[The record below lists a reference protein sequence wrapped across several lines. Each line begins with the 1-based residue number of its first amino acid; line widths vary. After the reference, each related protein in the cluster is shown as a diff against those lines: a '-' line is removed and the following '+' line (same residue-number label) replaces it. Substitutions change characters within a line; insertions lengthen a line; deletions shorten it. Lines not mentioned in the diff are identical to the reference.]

1 MSTADQK
8 ARVLRA
14 LQSGRPI
21 TIGDFEGFPTCDGK
35 PPIKRLAARIYDLK
49 QDGYPIRR
57 MMTTLGNAS
66 VAAYYLDK
74 SSSRASGVATS
85 PTGVMEA
92 PAGGKASPAPAGER
106 VRPAVSETH
115 RCGAATPASPARRTP
130 PTPPTRATP
139 TPAPPTPVAA
149 PRPNGTAGRVAP
161 QPALFPDTP
170 AADAANPYAQEA
182 A

>member
-1 MSTADQK
+1 MSAAADQK

-14 LQSGRPI
+14 LQAGRRV
-21 TIGDFEGFPTCDGK
+21 TIADFEGFPTCDGK

-74 SSSRASGVATS
+74 SSSRAPGAANSPVGVL
-85 PTGVMEA
+85 EA
-92 PAGGKASPAPAGER
+92 PAGA
-106 VRPAVSETH
+106 
-115 RCGAATPASPARRTP
+115 

-139 TPAPPTPVAA
+139 TPVPPTQVAA

-161 QPALFPDTP
+161 QPALFPDPP